1 MKNSN
6 EIFTMR
12 DRRVLITGGAGH
24 LGYGI
29 ASALSGLGAHLIII
43 DRPEANFDAIERLE
57 NEHHVSIKVIRC
69 DLEDHLEREEVIKQV
84 IADGS
89 GINCLINN
97 AAFVGTDALE
107 GWNVDFGS
115 QSIETWRRALEV
127 NLTAPFHLS
136 QGLSSVLRGS
146 VGASIINI
154 GSIYAEYAPD
164 WKLYEGLN
172 MGNPAAYGCSKAGLL
187 QLTRWLATTLAP
199 DIRVN
204 AISPGGLLRDQSIEF
219 IKRYQEKTPLK
230 RMGTVA
236 DIVGGVIF
244 LASDMAG
251 YVTGQTLSI
260 NGGWGIS

>member
-1 MKNSN
+1 MKHSN
-6 EIFTMR
+6 KILTMR
-12 DRRVLITGGAGH
+12 NRRVLITGGAGH

-29 ASALSGLGAHLIII
+29 ASAMSGLGAHLIII
-43 DRPEANFDAIERLE
+43 DRPEANFDAIEGLE
-57 NEHHVSIKVIRC
+57 NEHHVSIKVIKC
-69 DLEDHLEREEVIKQV
+69 DLEDYLQRE
-84 IADGS
+84 
-89 GINCLINN
+89 
-97 AAFVGTDALE
+97 E
-107 GWNVDFGS
+107 GWNVDFES

-136 QGLSSVLRGS
+136 QGLSSILRGS